1 MKTWTINIEL
11 NNKYKEEISLFD
23 VKKYFD
29 GYLTIKRSFFNSI
42 TKTINISKNYIAAR
56 GIESVFSPNKEDWSL
71 NPWILLII
79 KDKEKKKQFFF
90 LIKREKDISGLLI
103 ALGPKEFADYSNNNS
118 DVKREIMRI
127 LNYINTYLNKF
138 NCIIL
143 LPNYLS

>member
-79 KDKEKKKQFFF
+79 KDKEKKKTIFFF
-90 LIKREKDISGLLI
+90 
-103 ALGPKEFADYSNNNS
+103 N
-118 DVKREIMRI
+118 
-127 LNYINTYLNKF
+127 
-138 NCIIL
+138 
-143 LPNYLS
+143 